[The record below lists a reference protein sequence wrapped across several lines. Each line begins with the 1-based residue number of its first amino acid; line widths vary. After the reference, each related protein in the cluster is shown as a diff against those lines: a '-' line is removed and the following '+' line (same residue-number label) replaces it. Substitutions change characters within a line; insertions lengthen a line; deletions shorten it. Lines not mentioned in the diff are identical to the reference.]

1 MIFLSTPSVY
11 FLPGTWES
19 VSTNPYDPVFGLIS
33 FSAVTLSVL
42 AIFMMTSKRSKKKA

>member
-42 AIFMMTSKRSKKKA
+42 AIFMMTSKRSNKKA